1 MIDDQLNLYT
11 GKIILLGDDGVGKT
25 SLRRSYMGKTF
36 SEKYQKTLGVDISHL
51 HYSKDNREIDIV
63 IWDLAGERQFRNIRK
78 AYCQG
83 MNGAILVIDVTREI
97 SMETLLWWLEDVK
110 LMLSETRKLPIA
122 LLGNK
127 LDLDNQRIVTYDNLV
142 ATENLLTIALQNI
155 VVKTFETSAKTGENV
170 TKAFEWLINN
180 ALGFEEDN

>member
-1 MIDDQLNLYT
+1 LIDDQLNFYT

-36 SEKYQKTLGVDISHL
+36 SEKYKKTLGVDISHL
-51 HYSKDNREIDIV
+51 HFSKDDREVDIV

-78 AYCQG
+78 AYCSG

-110 LMLSETRKLPIA
+110 LMISKDNVLPLA

-127 LDLDNQRIVTYDNLV
+127 LDLDNQRIVTFDNLI
-142 ATENLLTIALQNI
+142 ATENLLTTALQDI
-155 VVKTFETSAKTGENV
+155 KVKTFETSAKTGESV
-170 TKAFEWLINN
+170 KEAFDWLITNSLDLN
-180 ALGFEEDN
+180 QK